1 MKFQYY
7 NPMEDFN
14 MKKILSIIFSALLIL
29 GIGTNTFA
37 GEKIDD
43 KERQK
48 AIQLVNKS
56 NDKIRKEIEKGVIK
70 AEKLQADYNAN
81 VDNLRNKDE
90 AFESKIAVHRIQDVG
105 NIEEVN
111 EVFSKIEEELSNI
124 AKTGDISDEIVIAN
138 GQMPLIVSK
147 LQLDCKQILGAT
159 DFNGICISENEEK
172 PQSSDNTD
180 LTNKYISELEE
191 IITTVYNET
200 LKISNETI
208 IKVRELGYNAECSWV
223 EVEFGH
229 LKVWIDPIRIVGI

>member
-1 MKFQYY
+1 
-7 NPMEDFN
+7 MEDFN
-14 MKKILSIIFSALLIL
+14 MKKILSILFTAFLIL

-37 GEKIDD
+37 GEKIVD
-43 KERQK
+43 KEKQK
-48 AIQLVNKS
+48 AIQLVNKT
-56 NDKIRKEIEKGVIK
+56 NDKIRKEIEKGVSK

-81 VDNLRNKDE
+81 VDDLRNKDK
-90 AFESKIAVHRIQDVG
+90 AFESKIAVHKIQDVG

-124 AKTGDISDEIVIAN
+124 AKTGDLYDEVVIAN
-138 GQMPLIVSK
+138 EQMPLIVSQ
-147 LQLDCKQILGAT
+147 LQFDCNQIVGAT
-159 DFNGICISENEEK
+159 DFNGICISENKEE
-172 PQSSDNTD
+172 PLSSDNTE

-200 LKISNETI
+200 LKMSNETI
-208 IKVRELGYNAECSWV
+208 IKVKELGYNAECSWV